1 MRGVTHTDRGRV
13 KRSVHLSPCQVP
25 HLVLD
30 ILSRTVHF
38 VYLQEFPA
46 FPQGWLIIIC
56 DVSCKEYLDIF
67 GFFVCELSSLWCSP
81 RLLSRAALWWALAAW
96 LWWALAPWLWWL
108 WLRGCGGLLAFLFL
122 GGGLGLGLGL
132 EVRGVLPIGESCLEA
147 LPWLRGCGG
156 LSILSFLG
164 CGLGLGVSLGMRG
177 LLSFGES
184 CLAALPFPFSTGFRG
199 VVDRRPSS
207 PSGLLPSRPSMRVWM
222 AL

>member
-13 KRSVHLSPCQVP
+13 KRSEHLSPCQVP

-67 GFFVCELSSLWCSP
+67 GFFVCEPSSLWCSP

-96 LWWALAPWLWWL
+96 LWWALAPWLWWALAPWL
-108 WLRGCGGLLAFLFL
+108 WWAPSLPLSRWWVRARLRA
-122 GGGLGLGLGL
+122 
-132 EVRGVLPIGESCLEA
+132 RGARRSSYRRILPCPPDSCL
-147 LPWLRGCGG
+147 P
-156 LSILSFLG
+156 
-164 CGLGLGVSLGMRG
+164 V
-177 LLSFGES
+177 
-184 CLAALPFPFSTGFRG
+184 PQ
-199 VVDRRPSS
+199 
-207 PSGLLPSRPSMRVWM
+207 
-222 AL
+222 

>member
-1 MRGVTHTDRGRV
+1 MCRAKNTLTFSVSSSVNFLLFGVA
-13 KRSVHLSPCQVP
+13 
-25 HLVLD
+25 LD
-30 ILSRTVHF
+30 
-38 VYLQEFPA
+38 
-46 FPQGWLIIIC
+46 
-56 DVSCKEYLDIF
+56 
-67 GFFVCELSSLWCSP
+67 CSP
-81 RLLSRAALWWALAAW
+81 ELRCGGLWLRGCGGLW
-96 LWWALAPWLWWL
+96 LRGCGGL

-156 LSILSFLG
+156 LSTLSFLG

-184 CLAALPFPFSTGFRG
+184 CLAALPFPFSTGCRGG